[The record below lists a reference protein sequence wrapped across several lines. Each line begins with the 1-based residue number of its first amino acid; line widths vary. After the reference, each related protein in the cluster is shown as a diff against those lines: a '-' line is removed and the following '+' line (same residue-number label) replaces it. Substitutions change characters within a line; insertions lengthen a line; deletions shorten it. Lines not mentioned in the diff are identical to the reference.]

1 LIPPC
6 HSERSKRGGSQTV
19 AMEQYYV
26 YVMTNKSRTLYTG
39 ITNNLERRV
48 YEHKNKL
55 IEGFTKKYNIT
66 KLVYYEISNDVE
78 AAIAREKQIK
88 GWLRRKKI
96 ALIESVNP
104 QWKDLSKGWF
114 RDVTLSDSEGSQILR
129 LAQNDRG

>member
-1 LIPPC
+1 M
-6 HSERSKRGGSQTV
+6 
-19 AMEQYYV
+19 MEQYYV

-114 RDVTLSDSEGSQILR
+114 RDVTLNPERSEGEGSQIIR
-129 LAQNDRG
+129 LAQNDRGKE